1 MTKPNLSV
9 DISVNFGQSGGQDA
23 HSDSHESSHK
33 EPSVSGR
40 GGFSRAQR
48 SRPPYASEKA
58 ASVDRKDTAA
68 NTLHDY
74 SQSQEPRASFQPYA
88 RYRGPN
94 YFASIFME
102 NDLLER
108 STERPQSTYFEP
120 QPSTPNIPSESK
132 SRSSNIQRLLKNSAN
147 FSQKSWYL

>member
-48 SRPPYASEKA
+48 FRPPYTSEKA
-58 ASVDRKDTAA
+58 TSVDHIDAAA

-74 SQSQEPRASFQPYA
+74 AQSQEPRASFQPSA

-94 YFASIFME
+94 YFTSIFME
-102 NDLLER
+102 NDL
-108 STERPQSTYFEP
+108 
-120 QPSTPNIPSESK
+120 
-132 SRSSNIQRLLKNSAN
+132 
-147 FSQKSWYL
+147 

>member
-9 DISVNFGQSGGQDA
+9 DISVNFGQRGGQDA
-23 HSDSHESSHK
+23 HSDYHESSRK

-40 GGFSRAQR
+40 GGFSSARR
-48 SRPPYASEKA
+48 SRPPYTSEKA
-58 ASVDRKDTAA
+58 VSHKDTAA

-74 SQSQEPRASFQPYA
+74 SQSQEPRASFQPSA

-108 STERPQSTYFEP
+108 STEQPQSTYFDP
-120 QPSTPNIPSESK
+120 QPFAPNILSESK
-132 SRSSNIQRLLKNSAN
+132 SRSSNIELLLKNSKN
-147 FSQKSWYL
+147 PLKKF